1 MPYVGQALTWGIGW
15 QGRGRGGV
23 DMKDFLIALGIVAG
37 ILGGIL
43 LAMAPYIL
51 AVLGII
57 LVIRWLI

>member
-1 MPYVGQALTWGIGW
+1 
-15 QGRGRGGV
+15 
-23 DMKDFLIALGIVAG
+23 MKDFLIALGIVAG